1 MQPLQTSREPIGV
14 RMNTQFQNTQFQNT
28 QSQKHPVPWTKPL
41 DQTRS
46 KKATKRTSINR
57 GVKVAL
63 ESCNGRQ
70 RPSELSAL
78 GPLGQERF
86 LLVKFSSSAIQAIIA
101 RTIPSTRPAPIQS
114 VRGKSKAP
122 NEQVSVAR

>member
-14 RMNTQFQNTQFQNT
+14 RVNTQFQKT

-122 NEQVSVAR
+122 SEHVSVAR